1 MNYDELINPVVAQ
14 LPQSGIRRFFEL
26 ANEIEDCISLGV
38 GEPDFVTPWYIRDSA
53 VKSVVAG
60 KTQYTSNAGLL
71 QLREMIAKYLDYR
84 FSLSYEPKDEMIVT
98 IGASEAIDL
107 AMRTFISPGD
117 EVIIPDPSYVSYV
130 PNVRLVGGVP
140 VPVKTKVED
149 DFALTPQALESAVT
163 PKSKILILP
172 YPNNP
177 TGAIM
182 TAEQLAAIVPVIRKH
197 NLIVVS
203 DEIYAEL
210 TYEGKHVSIAS
221 FEGMKERTVLISGF
235 SKAFAM
241 TGWRV
246 GYVCAPKDVIRQMY
260 KIHQYTIMCAP
271 TASQYA
277 AYEAIKGGFEEDF
290 SSVSEMREAYDK
302 RRRFLVAQF
311 NSMGLDCFTPRGAF
325 YVFPSVKRFYPT
337 GDEFAEKLLY
347 GESVAV
353 VPGGA
358 FGAEGK
364 GHVRCSYAY
373 SLKSLKKACEKIRA
387 FTENLPDN
395 K

>member
-149 DFALTPQALESAVT
+149 DFTLTPQALESAVT

-182 TAEQLAAIVPVIRKH
+182 TAEQLAALVPVIRKH